1 MLIWN
6 DTVWTSLHDM
16 HAKKKLTNCSTISLS
31 LSLLWSK
38 IIAHSMGCQL
48 SGWTFV
54 VSTCMGA
61 LSFYDCWCFLLF
73 VLVWWLPLLACSV
86 PLCIWKVNNLWMT
99 LLSHLH
105 QPECSKMSVTQFCFR
120 EHKIV
125 TVWLNKFRFAMHPF
139 GSGFKVI
146 LLAPAQ
152 DMSLLTMFRI
162 VVQHVVKLDVP
173 TVWQMIPI
181 ACISLC

>member
-1 MLIWN
+1 
-6 DTVWTSLHDM
+6 
-16 HAKKKLTNCSTISLS
+16 
-31 LSLLWSK
+31 
-38 IIAHSMGCQL
+38 
-48 SGWTFV
+48 
-54 VSTCMGA
+54 
-61 LSFYDCWCFLLF
+61 
-73 VLVWWLPLLACSV
+73 
-86 PLCIWKVNNLWMT
+86 
-99 LLSHLH
+99 
-105 QPECSKMSVTQFCFR
+105 
-120 EHKIV
+120 
-125 TVWLNKFRFAMHPF
+125 MHPF